1 MAFHGLGRVKRNRIL
16 ATADRSGRGG
26 AELVTLLLQ
35 ETKGV
40 VGPGVDPMP
49 AVQELYIELMKRRG
63 LDDRAARNSW
73 AAASGK
79 SFEDAVR
86 NALNTKLVGKGIR
99 AESVAGL
106 PRYPKHLKSF
116 LMLPA
121 RRRCVQASFEAL
133 PDNDIMLL
141 TRSRPAAALGEERV
155 MLFGILSCKTS
166 LRERAMQSCFWAL
179 ATRDTGVRTGFVT
192 QDRNL
197 ELRTCRRPSK
207 IRMLL
212 EAYFDRVFSQNPG
225 TDQCGQVRPY
235 EEIFADIERWRR
247 DVAPEF
253 VDDPW
258 TP

>member
-16 ATADRSGRGG
+16 ATADRSGRVG

-79 SFEDAVR
+79 SFEGTVR
-86 NALNTKLVGKGIR
+86 NALNTNLVAKGIR

-116 LMLPA
+116 WGWVPRPA
-121 RRRCVQASFEAL
+121 SSPSWWQPCRPLLWRSGSCCAGAY
-133 PDNDIMLL
+133 L
-141 TRSRPAAALGEERV
+141 TRARGSSRVSPGRFPAPYWGRSSGPPSGWEACRCRGAVAGAAPPRQAGGLVAAGEH
-155 MLFGILSCKTS
+155 G
-166 LRERAMQSCFWAL
+166 Q
-179 ATRDTGVRTGFVT
+179 
-192 QDRNL
+192 L
-197 ELRTCRRPSK
+197 EVS
-207 IRMLL
+207 
-212 EAYFDRVFSQNPG
+212 
-225 TDQCGQVRPY
+225 
-235 EEIFADIERWRR
+235 
-247 DVAPEF
+247 
-253 VDDPW
+253 
-258 TP
+258 